1 MKDMAVTPL
10 IEVRDLQK
18 LFPIKSGFLGRAGG
32 HVRAVDG
39 ISFDIHP
46 GETLGLVGES
56 GSGKTTVSRM
66 LLRLLDTT
74 AGRITFDG
82 RDVTAITGHELR
94 ALRRDMQIVF
104 QDPFGSL
111 NPRMTARRIIAEPM
125 IVDGTMDKMARD
137 TRINEM
143 LERVGL
149 PISMANRY
157 PHQFSGGQRQRIGI
171 ARALAMTPRFLV
183 CDEAVSALDLSIQ
196 AQIVNL
202 LRDLQKE
209 LGLTT
214 LFVAH
219 DLQVVRYISDRV
231 AVMYLGRIV
240 ELAPTDTLYA
250 RPAHPYTQK
259 LLGAAPRLG
268 SRRNC
273 DRAAKVSV
281 EMPNP
286 ISPPPGCHFHP
297 RCPLATDLC
306 RREAPVLRTIAG
318 RGEVACHHADRL

>member
-1 MKDMAVTPL
+1 MKDMAQTPL

-18 LFPIKSGFLGRAGG
+18 FFPIKTGFLGRAGG

-39 ISFDIHP
+39 ISFDVQP

-74 AGRITFDG
+74 AGQIRFDG
-82 RDVTAITGHELR
+82 RDVTGIKGRELR

-111 NPRMTARRIIAEPM
+111 NPRMTARRIISEPM
-125 IVDGTMDKMARD
+125 IIAGTMDRAAREA
-137 TRINEM
+137 RLEEL

-149 PISMANRY
+149 SASMANRY

-171 ARALAMTPRFLV
+171 ARALALTPRFLV

-202 LRDLQKE
+202 LMDLQKE
-209 LGLTT
+209 LGLTM

-240 ELAPTDTLYA
+240 ELAPTEALYA
-250 RPAHPYTQK
+250 HPAHPYSQK
-259 LLGAAPRLG
+259 LLGAAPGLA
-268 SRRNC
+268 SRRRQT
-273 DRAAKVSV
+273 RAAKVPV

-286 ISPPPGCHFHP
+286 ISPPLGCHFHP
-297 RCPLATDLC
+297 RCPMATDHC
-306 RREAPVLRTIAG
+306 RRESPKLRRLPDG
-318 RGEVACHHADRL
+318 RDVACHLA

>member
-1 MKDMAVTPL
+1 MSDTLDAPL

-18 LFPIKSGFLGRAGG
+18 LFPIRSGLLGRAAG

-39 ISFDIHP
+39 ISFDIRS

-66 LLRLLDTT
+66 LLRLLDTS
-74 AGRITFDG
+74 AGQIRFDG
-82 RDVTAITGHELR
+82 HDVTALR
-94 ALRRDMQIVF
+94 GRDLKALRSQMQIVF

-111 NPRMTARRIIAEPM
+111 NPRMTARRIISEPM
-125 IVDGTMDKMARD
+125 VIAGTMDRAARHARVD
-137 TRINEM
+137 E
-143 LERVGL
+143 LLDRVGL
-149 PISMANRY
+149 PRSMADRY

-171 ARALAMTPRFLV
+171 ARALALTPRFLV

-219 DLQVVRYISDRV
+219 NLQVVRYVSDRV

-240 ELAPTDTLYA
+240 ELAPTEQLYD
-250 RPAHPYTQK
+250 RPAHPYTRM
-259 LLGAAPRLG
+259 LLGAAPRLL
-268 SRRNC
+268 SRRK
-273 DRAAKVSV
+273 RSRTGKTSV

-286 ISPPPGCHFHP
+286 ITPPAGCPFHP
-297 RCPLATDLC
+297 RCPIATALC
-306 RREAPVLRTIAG
+306 SREVPPLRRRPDG
-318 RGEVACHHADRL
+318 RDVACHHPDG